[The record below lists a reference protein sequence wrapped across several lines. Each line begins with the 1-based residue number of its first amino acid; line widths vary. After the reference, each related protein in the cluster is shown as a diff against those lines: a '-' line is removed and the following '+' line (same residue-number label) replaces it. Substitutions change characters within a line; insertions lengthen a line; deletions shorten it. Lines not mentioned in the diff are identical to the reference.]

1 MKNLFFIIM
10 VMFAITPIYSQIG
23 VPSDVETTDIEGEK
37 LVAGEGEKKVITS
50 AYGETPEK
58 ALENALRNAVEEAV
72 GALVSSETIIEND
85 DIVKDEVLSYS
96 KGFIKTY
103 KKLSE
108 EKDDGDYKV
117 SVVAII
123 TQKQLIEKLEATGVK
138 VEYQTSGMFAQLQAW
153 DKMKREEF
161 EMAKRIL
168 TVDMDKKF
176 PVAYDFQVSVG
187 APERSGDFY
196 YVGTK
201 ILAKPNGN
209 FDAIIQNTKAVLNE
223 IAYEAREYSYLWDLG
238 HKTGA
243 NSTAKMNYAAWV
255 NVQLEITKKRNGK
268 EKVKKQYQM
277 LDCNFPE
284 YEPRL
289 REGDYDMLSRGRT
302 AKRLE
307 FLGALDYEPLA
318 MLAKRKFE
326 KELTQEDKNRL
337 NDRSLYL
344 DRVNIVYDVF
354 DKNYTPYLFII
365 REPKKITV
373 YKFLNPATTEIA
385 GRYFMFLL
393 EALHFKTVVSM
404 NGSDDLEVINPA
416 YHQVMYA
423 FDSGLRTT
431 SQDIKNLYRGF
442 VLDALPRIAEYE
454 IQHKFEA
461 ADFSK
466 ITNIG
471 VEPSYEGY
479 QFYET
484 NPE

>member
-1 MKNLFFIIM
+1 LIIVM
-10 VMFAITPIYSQIG
+10 VMFAITPVCSQLS
-23 VPSDVETTDIEGEK
+23 VPSDVETKDIEGEK

-123 TQKQLIEKLEATGVK
+123 TQKQLIEKLEATGVQ
-138 VEYQTSGMFAQLQAW
+138 VEYQTSGLFAQLQAW

-161 EMAKRIL
+161 EMAKKIL
-168 TVDMDKKF
+168 NVDLEKKF

-187 APERSGDFY
+187 TPERSGDYY
-196 YVGTK
+196 YVATE
-201 ILAKPNGN
+201 IAAKPNGN
-209 FDAIIQNTKAVLNE
+209 YDAIVENTKAILNE

-243 NSTAKMNYAAWV
+243 NSTSKMNYAAWV
-255 NVQLEITKKRNGK
+255 NVQLEVTKKRNGK

-284 YEPRL
+284 YEPRI
-289 REGDYDMLSRGRT
+289 REGNYDMVRSGRPGD
-302 AKRLE
+302 RLE
-307 FLGALDYEPLA
+307 FLGTLDYEPLA
-318 MLAKRKFE
+318 MLAKRKYE

-344 DRVNIVYDVF
+344 DRVNFVFDVF

-373 YKFLNPATTEIA
+373 YKFLNPATTEVV
-385 GRYFMFLL
+385 GRYFMFLM
-393 EALHFKTVVSM
+393 EALHFKTVFTM
-404 NGSDDLEVINPA
+404 NGMDNMEVINPV
-416 YHQVMYA
+416 YHQIMYA
-423 FDSGLRTT
+423 FNSGLKTT
-431 SQDIKNLYRGF
+431 SQDIHNLYRGF
-442 VLDALPRIAEYE
+442 VLEALPRIATYE
-454 IQHKFEA
+454 VQHKLEA

-466 ITNIG
+466 ITNIA
-471 VEPSYEGY
+471 VEPSYEGIE
-479 QFYET
+479 FFET
-484 NPE
+484 NAE